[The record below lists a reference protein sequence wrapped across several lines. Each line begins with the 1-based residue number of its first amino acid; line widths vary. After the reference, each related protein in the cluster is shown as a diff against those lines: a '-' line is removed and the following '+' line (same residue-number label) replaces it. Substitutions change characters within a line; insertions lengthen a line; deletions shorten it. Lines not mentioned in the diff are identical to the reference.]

1 MSTDEVEMSGLPIEE
16 GDKGE
21 GGNDGRFD
29 ANDVDH
35 KCTDI
40 IWIPIFL
47 IFWFGMLGIMGFA
60 VTKGD
65 PNTLIYAR
73 DYAGS
78 LCVEQNVHYPTL
90 QQDLIAMY
98 KEGNTD
104 PTTFKLNGICMN
116 TCPSKGEWVCDT
128 SPNGMFLGQ
137 AHAGLGYDPKVAEQC
152 VGGKTT
158 DKASGPKD
166 ATCYLKT
173 DAQLDT
179 CAENFFTNPL
189 DGKVSYTGND
199 DGCKALANKCWK
211 TTQTYNNVMYRCL
224 PKAATPDV
232 EYTYICGDHV
242 WDPAANGGAGAKVT
256 VVNICRQSDPATK
269 KGTNKAFSACRNITD
284 GAGNWIGQTCTQEC
298 KSDSTGFGGTFKD
311 ENGGYT
317 CKRVNTTLNRKS
329 QDAPAGDAFVQ
340 QLAQVNGQL
349 SSYMA
354 DIKACFMPILIG
366 GFALAFVF
374 GFVWVF
380 VLKWCIC
387 CIVWMSIFLALL
399 LLTLTSIFALIK
411 GGVITSDMV
420 AAVDP
425 SLTDQSATVAGTTF
439 NLQKDE
445 QYANEYKWGGIVLA
459 ITTAVLFFIIL
470 GMRNRI
476 ALAIAIITEAG
487 NVLKD
492 MPTTVFYPF
501 FTLIAFVILLVYF
514 LFVGAMISSMGDITA
529 ASLIDA
535 AGNATGGATSNI
547 NVTLPA
553 AFTAG
558 PLNNYLLIYH
568 FFGFLW
574 TNQVIQGIGI
584 MAIGGCAGNW
594 YWSEE
599 EEKKDMSKFEVFKQA
614 KCALRYHIGSAI
626 FGGFIIAFVQLIRA
640 ALAYLDEK
648 TKDMQE
654 SNIAMKIAMKIVQC
668 CLYCFEKCLKFLSRN
683 AYILVIVQSRSFCS
697 GAKESF
703 KLIIANILRMGAA
716 AAVSS
721 IVITLGKMFI
731 CMLCTLITYNLILM
745 RVGITT
751 QVSGVIL
758 PTFIAC
764 IVSYIVASCFLYVYG
779 VTIDTILLMFCLDEK
794 ENKDGKFFASASL
807 KKCLPASKDE

>member
-1 MSTDEVEMSGLPIEE
+1 M
-16 GDKGE
+16 
-21 GGNDGRFD
+21 
-29 ANDVDH
+29 
-35 KCTDI
+35 
-40 IWIPIFL
+40 
-47 IFWFGMLGIMGFA
+47 
-60 VTKGD
+60 
-65 PNTLIYAR
+65 
-73 DYAGS
+73 
-78 LCVEQNVHYPTL
+78 
-90 QQDLIAMY
+90 
-98 KEGNTD
+98 
-104 PTTFKLNGICMN
+104 
-116 TCPSKGEWVCDT
+116 
-128 SPNGMFLGQ
+128 
-137 AHAGLGYDPKVAEQC
+137 
-152 VGGKTT
+152 
-158 DKASGPKD
+158 
-166 ATCYLKT
+166 
-173 DAQLDT
+173 
-179 CAENFFTNPL
+179 
-189 DGKVSYTGND
+189 
-199 DGCKALANKCWK
+199 
-211 TTQTYNNVMYRCL
+211 
-224 PKAATPDV
+224 
-232 EYTYICGDHV
+232 
-242 WDPAANGGAGAKVT
+242 
-256 VVNICRQSDPATK
+256 
-269 KGTNKAFSACRNITD
+269 
-284 GAGNWIGQTCTQEC
+284 
-298 KSDSTGFGGTFKD
+298 
-311 ENGGYT
+311 
-317 CKRVNTTLNRKS
+317 
-329 QDAPAGDAFVQ
+329 AFV
-340 QLAQVNGQL
+340 L
-349 SSYMA
+349 
-354 DIKACFMPILIG
+354 
-366 GFALAFVF
+366 

-387 CIVWMSIFLALL
+387 CIVWMSIFLALF

-411 GGVITSDMV
+411 GGIITSDMV

-425 SLTDQSATVAGTTF
+425 NLSGQSATVAGTTF

-445 QYANEYKWGGIVLA
+445 MYASEYKWGGIILS

-501 FTLIAFVILLVYF
+501 VTLIAFVILLVYF
-514 LFVGAMISSMGDITA
+514 LFVGAMIASMGDF
-529 ASLIDA
+529 SLTDVADA
-535 AGNATGGATSNI
+535 AAVNASKYNLTIPGAFASN
-547 NVTLPA
+547 
-553 AFTAG
+553 
-558 PLNNYLLIYH
+558 PLNNYFLIYH

-599 EEKKDMSKFEVFKQA
+599 DEKKDMSKFEVFKQA

-654 SNIAMKIAMKIVQC
+654 GNIAMKIAMKIVQC

-683 AYILVIVQSRSFCS
+683 AYILVIVRSNSFCS

-716 AAVSS
+716 SAVSS

-794 ENKDGKFFASASL
+794 ENKGKKYFASASL
-807 KKCLPASKDE
+807 KKCLPADEDE